1 VTQSGSIRIRGARTH
16 NLQGVDVE
24 IPRGQFTV
32 ITGPSGSGKSS
43 LAFDTIFAEGQRRYV
58 ESLSAAA
65 RHHLAQLPKPD
76 VDLIEGLSPAI
87 AINQRRGGQSP
98 RSTVG
103 TVTEIHDY
111 LRLLYARVGEVFS
124 PKSGKPMRRHSVED
138 MLSQVLSLEPGT
150 KFSVL
155 APVARQAAGE
165 QTQLLND
172 LRRQGFVRIGV
183 DGQIHDL
190 GEEVKL
196 ANARHDIDVYVD
208 RLKLKPGLRARL
220 ADSIEVALRLSGG
233 RVNIA
238 IVGGPTLQFS
248 STYTDFEHD
257 ICYPELTP
265 ASFSFNSPEGACP
278 ACDGLGQVR
287 EIDVRR
293 VIPDPRKSLMEGA
306 IVPASGRSKTL
317 HKQLLAV
324 CAHLGVDRYSAFAE
338 LPALARV
345 TLLEGSGDQPIKGIG
360 RKPTP
365 FEGVFGWIRRKLST
379 TPPGADNPLSEFFA
393 ELPCRTCE
401 GQRLCEPS
409 RFVRLA
415 GLNIAELA
423 RQPLTTL
430 ANTLQALAD
439 PGNSEH
445 RLDPES
451 QEIAREVLVRVQQ
464 RLACLL
470 DLGLG
475 YLSLD
480 RPARTLSGGEF
491 QRIRLATQIGA
502 ALVGVT
508 YILDEPSVGLHPRDN
523 NRLIHA
529 LTRLR
534 DLGNTLIVVEHD
546 AETMLAADFLID
558 MGPGAGIHG
567 GQIVAQGSPASL
579 IEMGQQGDFTSATAT
594 YLARAAGS
602 EAGAQAPKRTQKPR
616 GDGRQIAISKACG
629 HNLKAISITLPT
641 GALTCI
647 TGVSGSGKSS
657 LIVETLLPAAKSV
670 IHRSRA
676 TPLPCGPITG
686 LEGFDRVIHV
696 NQAAIGRS
704 PRSNPATYT
713 GMMTELRNLYAH
725 TQDARVRGYGPDRF
739 SFNVKGGRCET
750 CQGEGTRRVEMHFLP
765 DVHVTCRACQG
776 RRYNRETLAITYRGK
791 HIAESLALSVDD
803 ACTFFSSHP
812 GLRARLEALRDVG
825 LGYLTLGQSAV
836 TLSGGEAQRVKLAR
850 ELAKKTPGRALYI
863 LDEPTTGLHAQD
875 VAMLLRVLDRLV
887 DSGHTAIVI
896 EHNLDVMVRADHL
909 IDIGPEGG
917 DGGGLLVASGT
928 PLAVAQSAP
937 STGSHTGV
945 FLARAFG
952 CGSPNRSG

>member
-1 VTQSGSIRIRGARTH
+1 
-16 NLQGVDVE
+16 
-24 IPRGQFTV
+24 
-32 ITGPSGSGKSS
+32 
-43 LAFDTIFAEGQRRYV
+43 
-58 ESLSAAA
+58 
-65 RHHLAQLPKPD
+65 
-76 VDLIEGLSPAI
+76 
-87 AINQRRGGQSP
+87 
-98 RSTVG
+98 
-103 TVTEIHDY
+103 
-111 LRLLYARVGEVFS
+111 
-124 PKSGKPMRRHSVED
+124 
-138 MLSQVLSLEPGT
+138 
-150 KFSVL
+150 
-155 APVARQAAGE
+155 
-165 QTQLLND
+165 
-172 LRRQGFVRIGV
+172 
-183 DGQIHDL
+183 
-190 GEEVKL
+190 
-196 ANARHDIDVYVD
+196 
-208 RLKLKPGLRARL
+208 
-220 ADSIEVALRLSGG
+220 DSIEVALRLSGG

-238 IVGGPTLQFS
+238 IVGGPTLRFS

-257 ICYPELTP
+257 LSYPELTP

-306 IVPASGRSKTL
+306 IVPASGRGRGTSKTL
-317 HKQLLAV
+317 HKQILSV
-324 CAHLGVDRYSAFAE
+324 CAHLGVDRYSAFAD

-345 TLLEGSGDQPIKGIG
+345 TLLEGSADQPIKGIG
-360 RKPTP
+360 RKPSP

-379 TPPGADNPLSEFFA
+379 TPPGEENPLSEFFA
-393 ELPCRTCE
+393 ELPCRACQ

-423 RQPLTTL
+423 SQPLTTL
-430 ANTLQALAD
+430 ATTLATLAD
-439 PGNSEH
+439 PEASDH
-445 RLDPES
+445 PLDAES
-451 QEIAREVLVRVQQ
+451 LEIASEVLVRVRQ

-523 NRLIHA
+523 GRLITA

-546 AETMLAADFLID
+546 ADTMLAADYLID

-567 GQIVAQGSPASL
+567 GQIVAHGTPASL
-579 IEMGQQGDFTSATAT
+579 IELGQHSDSPSTTAT
-594 YLARAAGS
+594 YLARV
-602 EAGAQAPKRTQKPR
+602 AGAQASAATQTQKAR
-616 GDGRQIAISKACG
+616 GDGRQIVISEACG
-629 HNLKAISITLPT
+629 HNLKQLTVSLPT

-647 TGVSGSGKSS
+647 SGVSGSGKSS
-657 LIVETLLPAAKSV
+657 LIIETLLPAAKAA

-676 TPLPCGPITG
+676 TPLPCGEITG
-686 LEGFDRVIHV
+686 LDGFDRVIHV
-696 NQAAIGRS
+696 DQAAIGRS

-713 GMMTELRNLYAH
+713 GMMTELRNLYAN
-725 TQDARVRGYGPDRF
+725 TQDARIRGYGPDRF

-791 HIAESLALSVDD
+791 HIAEALALSVDD
-803 ACTFFSSHP
+803 ACRFFTTHP

-863 LDEPTTGLHAQD
+863 FDEPTTGLHAQD
-875 VAMLLRVLDRLV
+875 VALLLHVLERLV
-887 DSGHTAIVI
+887 DCGHTAIVI
-896 EHNLDVMVRADHL
+896 EHNLDVMLRADHL

-917 DGGGLLVASGT
+917 AGGGHLVASGT
-928 PLAVAQSAP
+928 PLEVAKSCKK
-937 STGSHTGV
+937 TGSHTGV

-952 CGSPNRSG
+952 LG